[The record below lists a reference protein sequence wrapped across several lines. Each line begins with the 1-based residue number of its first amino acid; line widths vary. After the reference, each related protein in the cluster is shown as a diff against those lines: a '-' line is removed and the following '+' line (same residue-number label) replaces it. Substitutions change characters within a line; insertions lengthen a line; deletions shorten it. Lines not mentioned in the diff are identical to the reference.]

1 MTTGSRVS
9 TQSTPSTPSTP
20 DERLR
25 RWRLI
30 LGGGEAEG
38 TGCSLSGADS
48 AIDGALTALY
58 DAERGSGPAGKD
70 RSGNL
75 GASAPYAARWLGD
88 IRTYFPSTVVQVM
101 QKDAFER
108 L

>member
-1 MTTGSRVS
+1 MTVEPGL
-9 TQSTPSTPSTP
+9 

-38 TGCSLSGADS
+38 TSCSLSGSDI

-58 DAERGSGPAGKD
+58 DAERGSGASGKD
-70 RSGNL
+70 RTGNL

-88 IRTYFPSTVVQVM
+88 IRAYFPSSVVQVM
-101 QKDAFER
+101 HKDALDR
-108 L
+108 LGIHRMGL